1 MSAHGAAKVRAAKY
15 QRTDAAALLSPRPDN
30 RDDTL
35 ALNYLGHRLG
45 VQPERVPRPATN
57 VVGIKSLAYFDK
69 SRRPGDKPVRV
80 GDFPAAV
87 FETVDPD
94 GKRHAHRIYLA
105 PGGAGK
111 ADLGVAADGQRRK
124 AKKSAKKTKNDN
136 TDGRAVIWGDPL
148 KAETELIFEGV
159 EQAAAA
165 ALAFET
171 EIASGEMVIGGCF
184 TASDIEAFKP
194 WPPCKR
200 VIIGADRDEACNAG
214 LPASPRGELAARK
227 FASMHHSEIDVSI
240 ALPGKSGEKID
251 WVDLLQ
257 RDGVKAM
264 RNGILAAEQFLPSG
278 GPAASEPT
286 DQAEI
291 TRLSRLPPLSYDRE
305 RDAAAARLGC
315 RVATLDEQVKVAR
328 RQSAITQ
335 GQGRPIGL
343 PETEPWHVTV
353 DGAALL
359 TALSNKILEYV
370 ILSDVQADAVAL

>member
-1 MSAHGAAKVRAAKY
+1 
-15 QRTDAAALLSPRPDN
+15 
-30 RDDTL
+30 
-35 ALNYLGHRLG
+35 
-45 VQPERVPRPATN
+45 
-57 VVGIKSLAYFDK
+57 
-69 SRRPGDKPVRV
+69 
-80 GDFPAAV
+80 
-87 FETVDPD
+87 
-94 GKRHAHRIYLA
+94 
-105 PGGAGK
+105 
-111 ADLGVAADGQRRK
+111 
-124 AKKSAKKTKNDN
+124 
-136 TDGRAVIWGDPL
+136 
-148 KAETELIFEGV
+148 
-159 EQAAAA
+159 
-165 ALAFET
+165 
-171 EIASGEMVIGGCF
+171 
-184 TASDIEAFKP
+184 
-194 WPPCKR
+194 
-200 VIIGADRDEACNAG
+200 
-214 LPASPRGELAARK
+214 
-227 FASMHHSEIDVSI
+227 
-240 ALPGKSGEKID
+240 LPGKSGEKID

-257 RDGVKAM
+257 RDGVKAV